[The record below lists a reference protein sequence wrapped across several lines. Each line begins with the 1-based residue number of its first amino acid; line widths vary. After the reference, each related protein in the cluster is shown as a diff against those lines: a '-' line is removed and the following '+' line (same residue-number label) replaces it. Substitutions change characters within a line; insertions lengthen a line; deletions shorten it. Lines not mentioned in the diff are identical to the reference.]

1 MNSLLDHKIS
11 PIFIALLAIAFT
23 SAIYLNLAQ
32 SQIEIRIATSVLI
45 LAIWVIGLCL
55 HEFSHALISHIF
67 GDTSVENKGYLSLNP
82 LLYSDIR
89 SSIIFPIIILAIGGL
104 PLPGGAVYLRHDLI
118 GAKWKI
124 ALTYL
129 AGPLANIAFAFGLAG
144 LIGGFENAI
153 GGGAIYA
160 ALVAAIFLQIYGAI
174 FNLLPIPGFDGFGT
188 IASLM
193 PAPMKATFEKVGAL
207 AFVFILLA
215 IFAFPGVFQP
225 IISFA
230 IECTALTGIDVSK
243 IPEGMGNFMF

>member
-1 MNSLLDHKIS
+1 MNSVLNHKIS
-11 PIFIALLAIAFT
+11 PIFIGLIILSLA
-23 SAIYLNLAQ
+23 SAVYLNGVAAELP
-32 SQIEIRIATSVLI
+32 IRIGTSVLI

-55 HEFSHALISHIF
+55 HEFSHALTSHMF
-67 GDTSVENKGYLSLNP
+67 GDTSIENKGYFSLNP

-89 SSIIFPIIILAIGGL
+89 SSIIFPIFILAIGGL

-129 AGPLANIAFAFGLAG
+129 AGPLANIAFAFGLAFLLG
-144 LIGGFENAI
+144 IIGGTINDALH
-153 GGGAIYA
+153 A

-188 IASLM
+188 IASFL
-193 PAPMKATFEKVGAL
+193 PAPMKAIFEKIGAL

-225 IISFA
+225 IIGFA
-230 IECTALTGIDVSK
+230 IDCTALTGIDISK